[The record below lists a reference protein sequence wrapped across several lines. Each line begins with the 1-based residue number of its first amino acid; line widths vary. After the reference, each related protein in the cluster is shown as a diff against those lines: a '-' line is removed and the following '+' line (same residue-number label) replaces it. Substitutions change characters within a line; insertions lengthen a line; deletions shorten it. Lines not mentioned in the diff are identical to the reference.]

1 MSEPNSPAL
10 RPFGKSPG
18 LLVRQDEPFNGGPTP
33 DRLLG
38 SFLTPN
44 ELFFVRNHGGV
55 PEVDPA
61 SYRLT
66 VDGLVERPLS
76 LSLEDLGRLP
86 RSSVTATLQCAGNR
100 RLEMMAYQPIKHE
113 LPWGTEAV
121 SNAEW
126 SGVPLREV
134 LAAAGAGPE
143 RRSKARHAAFLGLDD
158 TERHGHR
165 FNFGGSIPLAKAMH
179 PEVLLADTM
188 NGKPLPPVHG
198 APLRVVVPGYIGA
211 RSVKWLSRITLQ
223 ETPSDNYFQATAY
236 RLFPPHFG
244 PDNVVWEQGL
254 MLGEAPINSVILS
267 PAEEGVVPAGRVV
280 VRGWRAATV
289 RWRGWTSRPT
299 AGRPGRWPISTP
311 GRGSTRGGSGRPRSS
326 WSRVTTRSPAAPGIP
341 PPRRSPSTHRRCGT
355 SRVTRTTPGTACA
368 CCAGRVQYSSAYI
381 PCPETTRR
389 T

>member
-1 MSEPNSPAL
+1 MSA
-10 RPFGKSPG
+10 FGKSSG
-18 LLVRQDEPFNGGPTP
+18 LLVRQGEPFNGGPAAG
-33 DRLLG
+33 RLLG
-38 SFLTPN
+38 SFITPN

-61 SYRLT
+61 SYRLA

-76 LSLEDLGRLP
+76 LSLEDLRRLP
-86 RSSVTATLQCAGNR
+86 RASVTATLQCAGNR
-100 RLEMMAYQPIKHE
+100 RLEMMAWQPIKNE

-134 LAAAGAGPE
+134 LAAAGAQPG
-143 RRSKARHAAFLGLDD
+143 ARHVAFLGLDD

-165 FNFGGSIPLAKAMH
+165 FNFGGSIPLGKAVH

-188 NGKPLPPVHG
+188 NGEPLPPVHG

-244 PDNVVWEQGL
+244 PDNVEWEKGL
-254 MLGEAPINSVILS
+254 MLGEAPVNSVILS
-267 PAEEGVVPAGRVV
+267 PAMEGTMEETVPAGRVA
-280 VRGWRAATV
+280 VRGWALAGGDRQVARVDVSADGGKTWTVADLGPEGGDYTWRLWEAALDLAPGDHEIACRA
-289 RWRGWTSRPT
+289 WDT
-299 AGRPGRWPISTP
+299 AAQTQPEHASQVWNFKGYANNAWHRV
-311 GRGSTRGGSGRPRSS
+311 
-326 WSRVTTRSPAAPGIP
+326 RVTCVRS
-341 PPRRSPSTHRRCGT
+341 
-355 SRVTRTTPGTACA
+355 
-368 CCAGRVQYSSAYI
+368 
-381 PCPETTRR
+381 
-389 T
+389 